1 LLLLFVVCPVLF
13 SFLYQLCF
21 VETFK
26 LKYLVSRSKCDFCNK
41 QLRYRDIIPIFSYIR
56 LFGKASCCKQTL
68 SRCYILGEILSV
80 VPALYTLFH
89 PSVQALST
97 FICLYLFLLVFALF
111 DIQTLSIPLHI
122 FLIFAFVSAII
133 FEGHLNYFVI
143 VTFFLHIFYFLF
155 KHAIGYG
162 DILICSLLS
171 YLIPYSIFINILF
184 LTFLLGSVIS
194 TILVLQTKKRKIK
207 IPLIPFIYLAFC
219 IETVLLHLRIFEVG
233 FRYL

>member
-1 LLLLFVVCPVLF
+1 MLLLFVVCPVLF

-26 LKYLVSRSKCDFCNK
+26 LKYLVTRSKCDFCNK

-56 LFGKASCCKQTL
+56 LFGKASCCNQTL

-80 VPALYTLFH
+80 VPAFYTLFH

-97 FICLYLFLLVFALF
+97 FICLYLFLLVFALY

-122 FLIFAFVSAII
+122 FLIFAIVSAII

-143 VTFFLHIFYFLF
+143 VTCLLHIIYFLF

-194 TILVLQTKKRKIK
+194 TILVLQTKRRKIK

-219 IETVLLHLRIFEVG
+219 IETVLLHLRICEVG

>member
-1 LLLLFVVCPVLF
+1 
-13 SFLYQLCF
+13 
-21 VETFK
+21 
-26 LKYLVSRSKCDFCNK
+26 
-41 QLRYRDIIPIFSYIR
+41 
-56 LFGKASCCKQTL
+56 
-68 SRCYILGEILSV
+68 
-80 VPALYTLFH
+80 
-89 PSVQALST
+89 
-97 FICLYLFLLVFALF
+97 LYLFLLVFALF

-143 VTFFLHIFYFLF
+143 VTFLLHIFYFLF

-162 DILICSLLS
+162 DILFCSLLS
-171 YLIPYSIFINILF
+171 SLTPFSILLNIF
-184 LTFLLGSVIS
+184 FPTFTLGSVMS
-194 TILVLQTKKRKIK
+194 TILVLRTKKRNIK

>member
-1 LLLLFVVCPVLF
+1 MLLLFVVCPVLF

-56 LFGKASCCKQTL
+56 LFGKTSCCNQTL

-143 VTFFLHIFYFLF
+143 VTFLLHIFYFLF

-171 YLIPYSIFINILF
+171 YLIRFCCKVKKYS
-184 LTFLLGSVIS
+184 
-194 TILVLQTKKRKIK
+194 
-207 IPLIPFIYLAFC
+207 
-219 IETVLLHLRIFEVG
+219 
-233 FRYL
+233 